1 MQVRPYPSTAR
12 LHGRRLRA
20 STARRQPGKS
30 HDASF
35 LALAFEPSA
44 ELIPA
49 RLHLSPHAWSS
60 AQRRMTCKT
69 QRLLTTSRCLHLA
82 RINHQK
88 CGATRSR
95 HDLIHPRI
103 PREFHAENSLP
114 QLTCHQLICR
124 HDDITLSLV
133 FVGFT
138 AIGGRAATSSQGQK
152 IPLGARPPLRGTT
165 SPHSRNIVGHP
176 M

>member
-69 QRLLTTSRCLHLA
+69 QRLLTT
-82 RINHQK
+82 
-88 CGATRSR
+88 
-95 HDLIHPRI
+95 
-103 PREFHAENSLP
+103 
-114 QLTCHQLICR
+114 
-124 HDDITLSLV
+124 
-133 FVGFT
+133 
-138 AIGGRAATSSQGQK
+138 
-152 IPLGARPPLRGTT
+152 
-165 SPHSRNIVGHP
+165 
-176 M
+176 